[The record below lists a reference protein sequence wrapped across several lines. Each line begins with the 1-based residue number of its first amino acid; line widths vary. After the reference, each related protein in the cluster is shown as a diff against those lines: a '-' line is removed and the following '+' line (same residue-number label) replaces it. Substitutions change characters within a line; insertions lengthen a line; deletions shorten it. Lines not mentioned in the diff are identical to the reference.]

1 MALPAHTPD
10 TWDELLTSTMHN
22 VRGTYTDNIFKK
34 HPLLEHLLANGRVQI
49 KDGGYSIVEP
59 LLYAEGQADT
69 YGEWDIIEVKP
80 SNSLTAATFPWK
92 QWFST
97 IIISGLD
104 EAQNSGK
111 EQRIDLLEVKIKQSE
126 MTMRKKM
133 AKMLYGTYV
142 SLEPAND
149 WISLDT
155 AIDSTTPV
163 GGIDPATEP
172 WWKSY
177 EAAVGAVDAA
187 GLETALRTAVMAT
200 SDNGSDQVD
209 IIITDPATYAFYE
222 STLTPQVRYTDTDKA
237 NLGFRNLLFENV
249 PMMWDGEC
257 PAGTVYGINSEY
269 LGLAIHKDRNFKQSP
284 FSNNLSGSVSAPVSG
299 VPGGAPGV
307 TSANA
312 IDARVAFITTYGNLT
327 VRNRSKH
334 FKLTTVSQAP
344 VVP

>member
-1 MALPAHTPD
+1 MALATHVPG

-34 HPLLEHLLANGRVQI
+34 NPLLEHLLSGGRVQI
-49 KDGGYSIVEP
+49 KDGGYEIIEP

-69 YGEWDIIEVKP
+69 YGEWDVLKVKP
-80 SNSLTAATFPWK
+80 TDSLTAARFPWK

-104 EAQNSGK
+104 EAQNSGR
-111 EQRIDLLEVKIKQSE
+111 EQRINLLETKIKQSE

-133 AKMLYGTYV
+133 AKMLYGTYISAV
-142 SLEPAND
+142 PAND
-149 WISLDT
+149 WLSLD
-155 AIDSTTPV
+155 AVIDSVTPV
-163 GGIDPATEP
+163 GGIDPAVDT

-187 GLETALRTAVMAT
+187 GLETAIRTAVMTT

-249 PMMWDGEC
+249 PIMWDAEC
-257 PAGTVYGINSEY
+257 PAGTMYGINSEY

-284 FSNNLSGSVSAPVSG
+284 FSAGLSGSVSAPATG
-299 VPGGAPGV
+299 NQTAGGAVGV
-307 TSANA
+307 TTAEA
-312 IDARVAFITTYGNLT
+312 LDARVSFITTYGNLT

-334 FKLTTVSQAP
+334 FKLTGIAKAP
-344 VVP
+344 

>member
-1 MALPAHTPD
+1 MALPAHVPG

-34 HPLLEHLLANGRVQI
+34 NPLLEHLLSAGRVQI

-69 YGEWDIIEVKP
+69 YGEWDVIQVKP

-104 EAQNSGK
+104 EAQNSGR

-133 AKMLYGTYV
+133 AKMLYGTYISDV
-142 SLEPAND
+142 PAND
-149 WISLDT
+149 WNSLDT
-155 AIDSTTPV
+155 TIDSTTPV

-172 WWKSY
+172 WWASY

-187 GLETALRTAVMAT
+187 GLETAIRTAIMTT

-249 PMMWDGEC
+249 PIMWDAEC
-257 PAGTVYGINSEY
+257 PAGTMYGINSEY

-284 FSNNLSGSVSAPVSG
+284 FSNNLSGSVSTPNTG
-299 VPGGAPGV
+299 VAGGAPGV
-307 TSANA
+307 TTAEA
-312 IDARVAFITTYGNLT
+312 LDARVSFITTYGNLT

-334 FKLTTVSQAP
+334 FKLTGIAKAP
-344 VVP
+344 